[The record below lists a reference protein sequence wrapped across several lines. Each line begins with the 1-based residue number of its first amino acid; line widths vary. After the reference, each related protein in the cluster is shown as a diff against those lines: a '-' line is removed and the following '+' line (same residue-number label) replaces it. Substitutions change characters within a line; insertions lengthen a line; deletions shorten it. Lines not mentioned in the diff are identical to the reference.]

1 VARPKIGL
9 IDEHSRSPTAIK
21 QSSEENV
28 KNRRPSSHAYE
39 VSDKHKGSNQEAAK
53 KRTNLASQVA
63 AIQRK
68 MPRSVAKIGSSNS
81 HQRED
86 EQRAILAQ
94 SSSLRGPE
102 ISHDDRD

>member
-1 VARPKIGL
+1 MSARDP
-9 IDEHSRSPTAIK
+9 PTAIK
-21 QSSEENV
+21 QSNEENV
-28 KNRRPSSHAYE
+28 KNRRPSSDAYE
-39 VSDKHKGSNQEAAK
+39 VSDKDEGSNQVAAK
-53 KRTNLASQVA
+53 KRTNPALPVA

-68 MPRSVAKIGSSNS
+68 MPRSVAIIAASNN

-102 ISHDDRD
+102 ISHDDRHRDRN